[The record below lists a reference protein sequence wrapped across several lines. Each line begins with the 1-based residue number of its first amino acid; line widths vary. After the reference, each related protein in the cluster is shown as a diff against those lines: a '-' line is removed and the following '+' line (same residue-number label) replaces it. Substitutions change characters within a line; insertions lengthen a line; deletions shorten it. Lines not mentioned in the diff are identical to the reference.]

1 MADALEKS
9 AVDGNGDD
17 MRRGRTELST
27 STEDE
32 KQIKEIEESV
42 KRLRRQR
49 FQVEQLK
56 QASLEKDTKIE
67 ELQAELLVQKQ
78 DKNRHEL
85 LFPANANNGTFS
97 PSSPNIVHDG
107 SAVHTSPEKLQSAN
121 DGVQASMNGQATN
134 RYAGIPKLI
143 ARFREEVQTLQQEKH
158 VLQEQ
163 VKLLKSQQ
171 DASRHE
177 YTKTLEAH
185 KELEVSLRREIDLSE
200 KERKAESKGYAAKLQ
215 ELEKQFAESRIAAM
229 NVEREKQ
236 QIGDELK
243 SAILSMEDVQSAQQM
258 RAEQLEQQ
266 VTKLTYH
273 KEDSDKKL
281 KEVMKSSS
289 KYIEVVHKLEMEKN
303 NLLQDNE
310 TLKTLNDDLKG
321 KVKLASETIEY
332 SNMEMEKQRKLV
344 AELVDEVKSEKQ
356 KRESAEN
363 LMQDAEQEVRVLRAE
378 LESSH
383 RTLGELR
390 VLGEVLQVRTR
401 EVEDREAKSRKEL
414 MARISH
420 LENALESERDNRRQW
435 ANARV
440 QLLQEFCQEE
450 GKLREVIDGNNAYG
464 RQQNSYTEDFGG
476 GTIDYFGDGHEAVS
490 VKGAL
495 TTPSPS
501 PRRQEPAVNFQPQ
514 QKDIFGSDADPMKLA
529 RTSASVLAALGKAHA
544 RKASNEL
551 RSSRG
556 NTPSEKA

>member
-1 MADALEKS
+1 MPSMAFKPHPPM
-9 AVDGNGDD
+9 G
-17 MRRGRTELST
+17 RR
-27 STEDE
+27 
-32 KQIKEIEESV
+32 
-42 KRLRRQR
+42 
-49 FQVEQLK
+49 
-56 QASLEKDTKIE
+56 KIVT
-67 ELQAELLVQKQ
+67 LVSQTHSKIS
-78 DKNRHEL
+78 R
-85 LFPANANNGTFS
+85 
-97 PSSPNIVHDG
+97 
-107 SAVHTSPEKLQSAN
+107 
-121 DGVQASMNGQATN
+121 
-134 RYAGIPKLI
+134 
-143 ARFREEVQTLQQEKH
+143 EVQTLQQEKRMLH
-158 VLQEQ
+158 EQ

-171 DASRHE
+171 DASCHE
-177 YTKTLEAH
+177 YSKTLEAH

-303 NLLQDNE
+303 NLLHDNE

-401 EVEDREAKSRKEL
+401 EVEDRRRRRKEL

-420 LENALESERDNRRQW
+420 QKMHSNLNAIIVGSGQ
-435 ANARV
+435 
-440 QLLQEFCQEE
+440 
-450 GKLREVIDGNNAYG
+450 
-464 RQQNSYTEDFGG
+464 
-476 GTIDYFGDGHEAVS
+476 
-490 VKGAL
+490 
-495 TTPSPS
+495 TPAFSCY
-501 PRRQEPAVNFQPQ
+501 RNF
-514 QKDIFGSDADPMKLA
+514 
-529 RTSASVLAALGKAHA
+529 A
-544 RKASNEL
+544 RKKVNCV
-551 RSSRG
+551 R
-556 NTPSEKA
+556 